1 MSVLLK
7 AYKDVNGELVMV
19 EEGSFQDLDS
29 TSAGLT
35 RIPGKDVSVSNDL
48 STNEDLAAKVNQ
60 SQIVDDA
67 SFASPSSN
75 EVPSTSSVKSYVD
88 SQVESKDEASEIS
101 YDNSTSGLA
110 ATDVQ
115 AAIDEVEG
123 RVETNETNIGTNTTD
138 IGTNVT
144 NITELTSNQ
153 DDLITLSGVPE
164 NSSDLGTFSGSVI
177 GDNVTVKTALSQLE
191 SAVSSTRITDVFVV
205 ADISARDAL
214 TGIDE
219 GDVAIVLD
227 DGTGRRHS
235 YIYDGSSWIDIKT
248 GDQVF
253 TVNGQTDDVVL
264 GTDEVLEGS
273 TNLYHTTARARAA
286 AVVNSTS
293 GSETD
298 QAASVD
304 AMKTY
309 VTDQL
314 ALQDEASEIIYDNST
329 SGLAATD
336 VQDALDEID
345 ANVDAL
351 AAITKEY
358 VYINQTVAQTGI
370 QATATSIVFDNTA
383 VNSNGSV
390 FTVNNTNGQITVNKT
405 STFKL
410 EYILT
415 ADTQDGA
422 RRTSET
428 VLQVDTGSGFSALSA
443 ALGSA
448 TAYGYHRNNASG
460 ENSAA
465 GQAILSLNSGDKLR
479 LVTRRSNGSGT
490 IRTVPNGTSLSI
502 EEK

>member
-1 MSVLLK
+1 MSILLK
-7 AYKDVNGELVMV
+7 AYQDVNGELVMV
-19 EEGSFQDLDS
+19 EEGSFQDIDS
-29 TSAGLT
+29 VSAGLT
-35 RIPGKDVSVSNDL
+35 RVPGKDVNVSNDL

-60 SQIVDDA
+60 SQIVDDNT
-67 SFASPSSN
+67 FASPSSTQI
-75 EVPSTSSVKSYVD
+75 PSTSSVKSYVD

-123 RVETNETNIGTNTTD
+123 RVDVSE
-138 IGTNVT
+138 T
-144 NITELTSNQ
+144 NITELTTNQ

-164 NSSDLGTFSGSVI
+164 NSVDLGTFAGSVI
-177 GDNVTVKTALSQLE
+177 GDNVTIKTALSQLE

-205 ADISARDAL
+205 ADIAARDAL

-219 GDVAIVLD
+219 GDVAVVQD

-235 YIYDGSSWIDIKT
+235 YIYDGSAWIDIKT

-264 GTDEVLEGS
+264 DTDDVLEGS

-286 AVVNSTS
+286 AVVNSTA
-293 GSETD
+293 GSESD
-298 QAASVD
+298 QAASVV
-304 AMKTY
+304 AMKSY
-309 VTDQL
+309 VTGQL
-314 ALQDEASEIIYDNST
+314 ALQDEASEIGYDNST

-358 VYINQTVAQTGI
+358 VYVNQTVAQTGI

-383 VNSNGSV
+383 INSNGSV

-410 EYILT
+410 EYVLT

-428 VLQVDTGSGFSALSA
+428 ILEIDTGSGFSALSA

-465 GQAILSLNSGDKLR
+465 GQAILSLNSGDKVR
-479 LVTRRSNGSGT
+479 LVTRRANGTGT
-490 IRTVPNGTSLSI
+490 IKTVPNGTSFSI

>member
-7 AYKDVNGELVMV
+7 AYKDVNGELVMA

-29 TSAGLT
+29 IAAGLT
-35 RIPGKDVSVSNDL
+35 RVPGKDVSVSNDL

-60 SQIVDDA
+60 SQIVDDD

-75 EVPSTSSVKSYVD
+75 QVPSTSSVKSYVD

-101 YDNSTSGLA
+101 YDNSTSGLS

-123 RVETNETNIGTNTTD
+123 RVDTNE
-138 IGTNVT
+138 T

-177 GDNVTVKTALSQLE
+177 ADNVTVKTALSQLE

-235 YIYDGSSWIDIKT
+235 YIYDGSSWNDIKT

-253 TVNGQTDDVVL
+253 TVNGQTDNVVL

-314 ALQDEASEIIYDNST
+314 ALQDEASEISYDNST
-329 SGLAATD
+329 SGLTATD
-336 VQDALDEID
+336 VQGALDEID

-370 QATATSIVFDNTA
+370 QAAATPIVFDNTA

-443 ALGSA
+443 ALGSS

-465 GQAILSLNSGDKLR
+465 GQAILSLTSGDKLR

-490 IRTVPNGTSLSI
+490 IKTVPNGTSLSI